1 MLPSWPPILWSTAPR
16 WEARDRFWVCC
27 DSQKVMPLLRLLGF
41 NGRDAEQE
49 GFPDAEERH
58 MKIQAM
64 VVHEKNGPYRLEE
77 VELDEPK
84 ANEVLIRNYAT
95 GICHT
100 DEFGRSQGVPIA
112 LPLVL
117 GHEGAGIVEKVGSA
131 VTDLKPGD
139 HVGVTYAFDGTCPAC
154 RNHEPY
160 YCRNFNQ
167 INFGGVATDMTTRL
181 HQNGRP
187 VSMFFGQ
194 LSFATYSVANAQSV
208 AKVDDDVDLGLV
220 APLGCGIQTGAGAM
234 LNVAKV
240 DETSRVA
247 VFGCGAVGMSAIM
260 GAAVAG
266 AKTIIAV
273 GGNPKSLELA
283 LELGATHTINRKEV
297 EDVPAAVHAIV
308 PEGVD
313 VTVDTSGNQ
322 YMMVNALRSLRFHGT
337 FLPVAAAG
345 VIDHFDVGGDV
356 MMPMRTMKG
365 TCEGESDPKTF
376 IPQMVKWYKE
386 GRFPVDRIISFYD
399 FKDIDQALADSNAG
413 KIIKA
418 VLRIPQ
424 D

>member
-1 MLPSWPPILWSTAPR
+1 MNI
-16 WEARDRFWVCC
+16 
-27 DSQKVMPLLRLLGF
+27 K
-41 NGRDAEQE
+41 
-49 GFPDAEERH
+49 
-58 MKIQAM
+58 AM
-64 VVHEKNGPYRLEE
+64 VVHEQNGPYLLED
-77 VELDEPK
+77 VEIDEPK
-84 ANEVLIRNYAT
+84 DDEVLIRNVAS

-117 GHEGAGIVEKVGSA
+117 GHEGAGIVEKVGKN

-154 RNHEPY
+154 RGNEPY
-160 YCRNFNQ
+160 YCDNFNQ
-167 INFGGVATDMTTRL
+167 INFGGVASDGTTRL
-181 HQNGRP
+181 HQDGED

-194 LSFATYSVANAQSV
+194 SSFATYSIANAASV
-208 AKVDDDVDLGLV
+208 AKVDDDVDLGIV
-220 APLGCGIQTGAGAM
+220 APLGCGVQTGAGAM
-234 LNVAKV
+234 INVAKV
-240 DETSRVA
+240 DNTSQVA

-283 LELGATHTINRKEV
+283 RELGATHTINRKEV
-297 EDVPAAVHAIV
+297 DDVVAEIV
-308 PEGVD
+308 RITGRGTD
-313 VTVDTSGNQ
+313 ASVDTSGNQ
-322 YMMVNALRSLRFHGT
+322 YMMQNALRSLKYHGT

-345 VIDHFDVGGDV
+345 TIDHFDVGNDV

-386 GRFPVDRIISFYD
+386 GRFPVDKLLTFYP
-399 FKDIDQALADSNAG
+399 FEEIQQALDDSHEG

-418 VLRIPQ
+418 VLRISEQ
-424 D
+424 